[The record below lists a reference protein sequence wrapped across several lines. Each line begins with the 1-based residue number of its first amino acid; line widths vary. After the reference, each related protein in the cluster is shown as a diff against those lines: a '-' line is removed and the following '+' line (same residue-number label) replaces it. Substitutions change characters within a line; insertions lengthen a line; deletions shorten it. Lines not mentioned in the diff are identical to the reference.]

1 MAEYHGKTN
10 THNSTKRFAV
20 LCLFVTLGGNVV
32 GKSLLALRRPAAA
45 KDAGDAISRLQEFDM
60 SSMGFSQGQR
70 VLGDTRMVSRPWGSK
85 KVLDPNRMVNL
96 NNGISVIG
104 AKIPK
109 GNTRVVGR
117 KSQKLK
123 SLNGKY
129 LQEDHLDNNVEGK
142 IKGKRLRFRGKLNR
156 KEYEKHRTVPAQSKL
171 AQRKPPKRKQT
182 NPLLPDDDSYSL

>member
-32 GKSLLALRRPAAA
+32 GKPLLALGRPAAA

-60 SSMGFSQGQR
+60 SSMGLSRQR
-70 VLGDTRMVSRPWGSK
+70 VLGDTRVVSRPWGSK
-85 KVLDPNRMVNL
+85 KVLDPNHMVNL

-109 GNTRVVGR
+109 GNTRVVVT
-117 KSQKLK
+117 KSQNLK
-123 SLNGKY
+123 ALNGKY
-129 LQEDHLDNNVEGK
+129 FQEDRIDQNVEGK
-142 IKGKRLRFRGKLNR
+142 IKGKRLRPLGKLTH
-156 KEYEKHRTVPAQSKL
+156 KEYEKYRTVPTN
-171 AQRKPPKRKQT
+171 RKPRNRKHR
-182 NPLLPDDDSYSL
+182 NRKHIYPLPPDDDSYSL